1 MWTQIVPLH
10 ECLPY
15 LFLLLSACSCCS
27 LFQECFSHY
36 LWTLKSNSS
45 TRLSSY
51 MPSSGNILLFL
62 YIKEMLNIPRKIWA
76 KCCGYAHKEV
86 NKDKQTLP
94 SIIIICGHFF
104 LSLEAFIHLGI
115 HSFIKVIGP
124 TMCGTLVGVKVNK
137 FGRILALLGRQRKV
151 RKCIHCYK
159 GNHQGNE
166 TEQLRKA
173 AWDYEDT
180 SREWHTEK
188 KPAIKGSQQ
197 GHYS

>member
-1 MWTQIVPLH
+1 M
-10 ECLPY
+10 
-15 LFLLLSACSCCS
+15 
-27 LFQECFSHY
+27 
-36 LWTLKSNSS
+36 
-45 TRLSSY
+45 
-51 MPSSGNILLFL
+51 
-62 YIKEMLNIPRKIWA
+62 
-76 KCCGYAHKEV
+76 

-94 SIIIICGHFF
+94 SIIMICGHFF

-137 FGRILALLGRQRKV
+137 FGRILALLEFYMARGKGRQRKV

-173 AWDYEDT
+173 A
-180 SREWHTEK
+180 
-188 KPAIKGSQQ
+188 
-197 GHYS
+197 